1 MNIRWEWFH
10 IFVVVTNSR
19 FYQMY
24 NVLCFSLDFVA
35 ATHRADLGILEVDVK
50 VNIGLY
56 HQGAGDLL
64 VRLSDIALKWQ
75 KL

>member
-1 MNIRWEWFH
+1 
-10 IFVVVTNSR
+10 
-19 FYQMY
+19 MY

-35 ATHRADLGILEVDVK
+35 ATHKADLGILEVDVK